1 MATRMLPPL
10 KALRAFEAAAR
21 HASFTAAADELSITH
36 SAVSQQI
43 RILED
48 YLGRPL
54 FAREARGV
62 VLLPHAR
69 EYFLEVQS
77 CLDRIAATTLATRS
91 PVGRRVLRV
100 CTSPSLAMKWLIP
113 RLAAFQALAPDVTVQ
128 LSTLGHPFIERA
140 DASSDVVIRR
150 TPMQRPDHTCVRC
163 LDDHLL
169 PVASPRF
176 IRQNR
181 IHAVADCLGHPLL
194 QVNGSMDAWP
204 RWFGLAGLEVPS
216 QLPGPVFDHW
226 FLCLQAA
233 MNDLGL
239 AMAPWCLL
247 DEDVRA
253 ERLQPLFARPHL
265 LSPGIHAMYRTVS
278 PVAALAQQF
287 VDWLGRQR
295 DADASADS
303 RAKP

>member
-1 MATRMLPPL
+1 MATRVLPPL

-21 HASFTAAADELSITH
+21 HANFTAAADELSITH

-43 RILED
+43 RILEE
-48 YLGRPL
+48 YLGHAL

-69 EYFLEVQS
+69 DYFQEVQAS
-77 CLDRIAATTLATRS
+77 LDRIATATQAVRS
-91 PVGRRVLRV
+91 PGERRVLRV

-113 RLAAFQALAPDVTVQ
+113 KLAGFQALAPQVEVQ
-128 LSTLGHPFIERA
+128 LTTLGRPFIERA
-140 DASSDVVIRR
+140 DAGNDVVIRR

-163 LDDHLL
+163 LDDYLL
-169 PVASPRF
+169 PVASPHYIQR
-176 IRQNR
+176 NR
-181 IHAVADCLGHPLL
+181 LYAVADCLGHPLL
-194 QVNGSMDAWP
+194 QVSGSMDLWP

-216 QLPGPVFDHW
+216 QLPGPVFDHQ

-247 DEDVRA
+247 EEDVRA
-253 ERLQPLFARPHL
+253 DRLRPLFARPRL
-265 LSPGIHAMYRTVS
+265 PGVGIYAMYRSES
-278 PVAALAQQF
+278 PVAPLARQF
-287 VDWLGRQR
+287 VDWLGGLGQ
-295 DADASADS
+295 A
-303 RAKP
+303 PQ